1 MLDSSRT
8 NRRNRIDNH
17 QYGGN
22 GCVVALLSCGCELL
36 QDDEEVVGMS
46 HSDSIR
52 AVEREDEQL
61 AGISDAIVAMAN
73 LDFEPS
79 APVVGNGG
87 VLDGVAVGLNLLAE
101 ELNFRVR
108 DNQRV
113 DRVLNALRDAVVV
126 VSDDGTF
133 RYLNR
138 AARVLLDVSDQG
150 EVPGRL
156 HDHLVLPASAQEKG
170 EQVLPLSSSTGP
182 VGQPPITT
190 RRFLRR
196 DRGPRQPVLVS
207 VEAIQARTAS
217 GDDAYVCVLFTR
229 DSQDAADR
237 WLAGSTEGKV
247 PFSVRSLVSELVE
260 FHQGPAE
267 ALGLTIEA
275 ADNVGVPEWVVGARS
290 PLQGVL
296 HALIDA
302 ALQWTRSGKIVLAVN
317 AVTAVATGR
326 TVLRFSIAEVDGEV
340 DDSLRRSIFASDTES
355 SDVDG
360 FDQGLSSL
368 SIQAAC
374 IVAES
379 LGGRLG
385 LHRGVRDQFVARL
398 WVEMALFER
407 GL

>member
-1 MLDSSRT
+1 
-8 NRRNRIDNH
+8 
-17 QYGGN
+17 
-22 GCVVALLSCGCELL
+22 
-36 QDDEEVVGMS
+36 MS